1 MNRGI
6 ISSFSLHTIL
16 LLLMV
21 LGVPEMLR
29 KDLPPV
35 PPVMVVEILPVT
47 GKTNVRPSEPKQKVD
62 ADQKKPDKKEEPKP
76 KEQQKPEE
84 KKPDPKPVPEVKKE
98 EVKKEEPKKE
108 GIKKEEPKKE
118 EKEKPKPKDDFAE
131 ILKNV
136 AKSSN
141 QKQGADDTNPNKA
154 INTEFNEAE
163 PMSMAEV
170 DYIRQKVKTC
180 WNVGTFAGMKDSR
193 KMVVN
198 LRINLLADGTVM
210 DVKPED
216 FGRMNDPL
224 YRVAAETAMRAVRKC
239 SPFDRLPPE
248 KYENWKE
255 MTMSFDP
262 SEMLY

>member
-1 MNRGI
+1 MMNRGI
-6 ISSFSLHTIL
+6 IASFCLHSLL

-47 GKTNVRPSEPKQKVD
+47 GKTNVRASKPEQKVD
-62 ADQKKPDKKEEPKP
+62 SDQKKPDKKAEPRP
-76 KEQQKPEE
+76 KEEAKKEE
-84 KKPDPKPVPEVKKE
+84 KKPEPMPSPEKKEEPKKEEKKKE

-108 GIKKEEPKKE
+108 
-118 EKEKPKPKDDFAE
+118 EKAKPKDDFAE

-136 AKSSN
+136 AKSAN

-154 INTEFNEAE
+154 INTEFDPNQQ
-163 PMSMAEV
+163 MSVSEV

-180 WNVGTFAGMKDSR
+180 WNVVTFSGMKDSR
-193 KMVVN
+193 NMAVD
-198 LRINLLADGTVM
+198 LRITLAADGTVM
-210 DVKPED
+210 DVKPES
-216 FGRMNDPL
+216 MMKMSDPL

-248 KYENWKE
+248 KYESWKE
-255 MTMSFDP
+255 MTMTFDP
-262 SEMLY
+262 SQMLY